1 MEELSI
7 HLATPEHSK
16 KIWEWRNDAT
26 TRAMFLNSD
35 IVPRESH
42 EKWFSKA
49 LNDSNRHFYVGKL
62 GDNLAG
68 VIRFDKLENED
79 QAYDVSINIDP
90 NNRGKGVGKR
100 LLSKALERFLEDI
113 IDANTI
119 IAEIKKENIAST
131 RAFLSAGFQ
140 EEESSNQMNKYVFA
154 R

>member
-26 TRAMFLNSD
+26 TRALFLNSD
-35 IVPRESH
+35 IVPWENH

-68 VIRFDKLENED
+68 VIRFDKLENTD
-79 QAYDVSINIDP
+79 QTYDVSINVAP

-100 LLSKALERFLEDI
+100 LLSKALERFLQDAT
-113 IDANTI
+113 DANTI
-119 IAEIKKENIAST
+119 IAVIKKENIAST
-131 RAFLSAGFQ
+131 RTFLSAGFQ

>member
-1 MEELSI
+1 
-7 HLATPEHSK
+7 
-16 KIWEWRNDAT
+16 
-26 TRAMFLNSD
+26 MFLNSD
-35 IVPRESH
+35 IVPWESH

-68 VIRFDKLENED
+68 VIRFDKLENTD
-79 QAYDVSINIDP
+79 QTYDVSINIAP
-90 NNRGKGVGKR
+90 NNRGKGIGKR
-100 LLSKALERFLEDI
+100 LLSKALERFLQDV

-131 RAFLSAGFQ
+131 RTFLSAGFQ